1 MGWTKQ
7 QFIDAAFDEIGL
19 ASYMFDLQPEQLQ
32 IALQKL
38 DSMMAAWN
46 AKGIRIG
53 YPIPTNALDSSLN
66 DESNVPDSAN
76 EAIFLNLAVRLA
88 PSYGKQLQLE
98 TKQNAKASYDTL
110 LARAAMPNEMQ
121 LGVMPSGA
129 GNRRYQEERPFL
141 PPPVDRLQAGE
152 DTTIDFY

>member
-19 ASYMFDLQPEQLQ
+19 ASYMYDLQPEQQ
-32 IALQKL
+32 QVALQKL

-53 YPIPTNALDSSLN
+53 YPIPTNALDSSLS

-98 TKQNAKASYDTL
+98 TKQNAKSSYDTL
-110 LARAAMPNEMQ
+110 MAIAAMPNEMQ
-121 LGVMPSGA
+121 LGSMPSGA
-129 GNRRYQEERPFL
+129 GNRRYNETRPFL
-141 PPPVDRLQAGE
+141 SPPVDPLLAGN
-152 DTTIDFY
+152 DTTIDFN